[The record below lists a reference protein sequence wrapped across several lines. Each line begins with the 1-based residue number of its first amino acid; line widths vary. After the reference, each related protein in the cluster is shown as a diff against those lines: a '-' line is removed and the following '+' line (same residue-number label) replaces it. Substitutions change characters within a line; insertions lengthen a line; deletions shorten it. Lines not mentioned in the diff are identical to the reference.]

1 MSASRNVHRATS
13 DEVEDIVAV
22 LRLMHAESVYA
33 QVALNPAKLTAF
45 VKVAI
50 SHPEHVCL
58 LYKGSSGE
66 IFGVFIGY
74 INSYFFSDEKAARD
88 LITYVRPEK
97 RGSMAAYRLWKGF
110 QEWAISKGA
119 PRIWYGTSSGINP
132 SRSRAFYTKLGFTEV
147 GSIFWMPAEPNSAD
161 ELPRRRRPAE

>member
-13 DEVEDIVAV
+13 DDVEGIVAL

-33 QVALNPAKLTAF
+33 QVPLNPAKLTSF
-45 VKVAI
+45 VRIAI

-74 INSYFFSDEKAARD
+74 INSYFFSDERAARD
-88 LITYVRPEK
+88 LVTYVRPER

-110 QEWAISKGA
+110 QEWVISKGV

-147 GSIFWMPAEPNSAD
+147 GSIFWMPTDRGSD
-161 ELPRRRRPAE
+161 DRLPGRRRPAE